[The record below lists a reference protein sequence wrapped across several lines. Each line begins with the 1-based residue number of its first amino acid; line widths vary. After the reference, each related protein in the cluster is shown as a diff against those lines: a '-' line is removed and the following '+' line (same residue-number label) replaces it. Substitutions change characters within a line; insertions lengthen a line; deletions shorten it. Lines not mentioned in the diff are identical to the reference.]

1 MADLKPLVIAVAGN
15 PNCGK
20 STLFNALT
28 GSTQK
33 VGNWPGVTVEKRV
46 GRFQANDQAVDVVDL
61 PGVYLIGSA
70 DAGSQDER
78 VARDFILSGEAD
90 LVLNIV
96 DASNLERNLYL
107 TTQLIELGVPML
119 VVLNMMD
126 MAKSAG
132 VEIDID
138 ALSARLGCPVVATVA
153 TRGLGHHHG
162 HPHGHHHHGH
172 HHGRRT
178 DLKAAIIEAARLG
191 KAPTARPAQDPAVT
205 AAIGA
210 LVPHLVDVAQSYKA
224 DPAWVALKL
233 IEGDTLA
240 EEIAGPALTPK
251 VDEARAAIEA
261 ATGED
266 ADIVIADGRYRFIGE
281 LMAGAFRQTQR
292 LSASLTQMIDRV
304 VLNRVL
310 GVPIF
315 LFAMY
320 LMFLFTISVGG
331 AFIDFFDQAFG
342 AIFVD
347 GLGELL
353 AAIGTPPVIEALA
366 VGFGSGI
373 QTVSTFIPIIACLF
387 LFLSFLE
394 DSGYMARAAF
404 VMDRAMRAIG
414 LPGKSFVPLIVGFGC
429 NVPAIMATRTLENR
443 RDRIMTS
450 LMAPF
455 MSCGARLPVFAL
467 FAAAFFPSSGQNIV
481 FGLYIVGLIFAVL
494 TGLVLKVT
502 LLTGEPARF
511 VMELPP
517 YHIPTV
523 RAVLIQAWQRL
534 REFISRAGQIIVP
547 IVMILSFLSVV
558 GTDGSIGQS
567 NSRDSALAA
576 ISQELVPVLEPM
588 GVTHENW
595 PAAVGLFTGI
605 FAKEAVIGTLNA
617 LYEQAARD
625 DVAAATPAAD
635 AAPVA
640 AAEEAPGLGQK
651 LVGAVMTVPAN
662 LAELGGKLVD
672 PLGLNV
678 GYVDNSA
685 AAAEELEVDGSVFGA
700 MQAKFGGTAA
710 AFSYMLMILL
720 YTPCVAALGAMR
732 HEIGGKWTVFA
743 AIWTTSVG
751 YFAAIA
757 FYQAATFADHPVSS
771 TRWLTVTAILFIA
784 GISGMWVAGR
794 AKGRALAAQPAE

>member
-1 MADLKPLVIAVAGN
+1 MAAEQPLVVAVVGN

-28 GSTQK
+28 GATQR

-46 GRFQANDQAVDVVDL
+46 GRFVHAGRTVDLVDL

-78 VARDFILSGEAD
+78 VARDFTLSGEAD

-119 VVLNMMD
+119 IVLNMMD
-126 MAKSAG
+126 MAKVAG
-132 VEIDID
+132 TEIDVT
-138 ALSARLGCPVVATVA
+138 ALSERLGCPVVSTVA
-153 TRGLGHHHG
+153 SRAS
-162 HPHGHHHHGH
+162 
-172 HHGRRT
+172 GREAV
-178 DLKAAIIEAARLG
+178 KAAILEAAALKR
-191 KAPTARPAQDPAVT
+191 APVARPVQHPAV
-205 AAIGA
+205 AAA
-210 LVPHLVDVAQSYKA
+210 VAKLAPHLADAARAAKA
-224 DPAWVALKL
+224 DPNWLALKL
-233 IEGDTLA
+233 IEGDTMA
-240 EEIAGPALTPK
+240 ESLAGPGLVAD
-251 VDEARAAIEA
+251 VISARRAIEEA
-261 ATGED
+261 AGEE
-266 ADIVIADGRYRFIGE
+266 ADIVIADGRYIFVGE
-281 LMAGAFRQTQR
+281 LMAGICHQTKR
-292 LSASLTQMIDRV
+292 LSAPLSQIIDRV

-342 AIFVD
+342 AVFVD
-347 GLGELL
+347 GLGQVLS
-353 AAIGTPPVIEALA
+353 AVGTPPIIEAA
-366 VGFGSGI
+366 VVGFGSGI
-373 QTVSTFIPIIACLF
+373 QTVSTFVPIIACLF

-429 NVPAIMATRTLENR
+429 NVPAIMATRTLESR

-467 FAAAFFPSSGQNIV
+467 FAAAFFPVSGQNII
-481 FGLYIVGLIFAVL
+481 FGLYIIGLAFAVL
-494 TGLVLKVT
+494 TGLVLKST
-502 LLTGEPARF
+502 LLDGEPTRF

-517 YHIPTV
+517 YHIPTIRSV
-523 RAVLIQAWQRL
+523 VVQAWQRL
-534 REFISRAGQIIVP
+534 REFILRAGQVIVP
-547 IVMILSFLSVV
+547 IVMALSFLSAI
-558 GTDGSIGQS
+558 GTDGSIGRD
-567 NSRDSALAA
+567 NTRDSVLAVV
-576 ISQELVPVLEPM
+576 SQELVPVFEPM
-588 GVTHENW
+588 GVTHDNW

-617 LYEQAARD
+617 LYEQVSQDTTA
-625 DVAAATPAAD
+625 PAVGTAS
-635 AAPVA
+635 PV
-640 AAEEAPGLGQK
+640 EEEVGLGSK
-651 LVGAVMTVPAN
+651 LLGALATIPKN
-662 LAELGGKLVD
+662 LSAIGGSLAD

-678 GYVDNSA
+678 GYVDDSTA
-685 AAAEELEVDGSVFGA
+685 AAQELEVDGSVFGA
-700 MQAKFGGTAA
+700 MQSHFGGVAA
-710 AFSYMLMILL
+710 AFSYMLLILL

-732 HEIGGKWTVFA
+732 HEIGGKWTAFA
-743 AIWTTSVG
+743 AVWTTVIG
-751 YFAAIA
+751 YLAAVS
-757 FYQAATFADHPVSS
+757 FYQAATFAAHPASS
-771 TRWLTVTAILFIA
+771 TRWLVTAAVIFAGGIA
-784 GISGMWVAGR
+784 AMWMAGR
-794 AKGRALAAQPAE
+794 ARGRSLAAQPAE

>member
-1 MADLKPLVIAVAGN
+1 MAGEPLVVAVVGN

-28 GSTQK
+28 GATQK

-46 GRFQANDQAVDVVDL
+46 GRFILDGQPVDVVDL

-78 VARDFILSGEAD
+78 VARDFTLSGEAD

-107 TTQLIELGVPML
+107 TTQLLELGVPML

-126 MAKSAG
+126 MAKVAG
-132 VEIDID
+132 VEVDID
-138 ALSARLGCPVVATVA
+138 ALSERLGCPVVPTVA
-153 TRGLGHHHG
+153 TRGLGRHG
-162 HPHGHHHHGH
+162 HAHHPGHHHHG
-172 HHGRRT
+172 RR
-178 DLKAAIIEAARLG
+178 DALKVAIIEAARAG
-191 KAPTARPAQDPAVT
+191 IRPSARPEQDPAIV
-205 AAIGA
+205 AAVSTLA
-210 LVPHLVDVAQSYKA
+210 PLVADAARAAKA

-240 EEIAGPALTPK
+240 ETIAGPKLVAD
-251 VDEARAAIEA
+251 VERARADIEE

-266 ADIVIADGRYRFIGE
+266 GDIVIADGRYRFIGE
-281 LMAGAFRQTQR
+281 LMAGVYRQTTR
-292 LSASLTQMIDRV
+292 LSAPLSQMIDRV
-304 VLNRVL
+304 VLNRLL

-342 AIFVD
+342 AVFVD
-347 GLGELL
+347 GFGQLL
-353 AAIGTPPVIEALA
+353 SALGTPPIVEAAL

-373 QTVSTFIPIIACLF
+373 RTVSTFVPIIACLF

-429 NVPAIMATRTLENR
+429 NVPAIMATRTLESR
-443 RDRIMTS
+443 RDRVMTS

-467 FAAAFFPSSGQNIV
+467 FAAAFFPVSGQNII
-481 FGLYIVGLIFAVL
+481 FGLYIIGLAFAVL
-494 TGLVLKVT
+494 TGLVLKST
-502 LLTGEPARF
+502 LLEGEPTRF

-517 YHIPTV
+517 YHIPTIRSV
-523 RAVLIQAWQRL
+523 IVQAWQRL
-534 REFISRAGQIIVP
+534 REFILRAGQVIVP
-547 IVMILSFLSVV
+547 IVMVLSFLSAI
-558 GTDGSIGQS
+558 GTDGSVG
-567 NSRDSALAA
+567 RDNTRTSLLALV
-576 ISQELVPVLEPM
+576 SQELVPVFEPM
-588 GVTHENW
+588 GVTQDNW

-617 LYEQAARD
+617 LYEQVSQ
-625 DVAAATPAAD
+625 DVAVPASGTTSSADKSLGNKLLAAAATIP
-635 AAPVA
+635 
-640 AAEEAPGLGQK
+640 Q
-651 LVGAVMTVPAN
+651 N
-662 LAELGGKLVD
+662 LAALGGSLTD

-678 GYVDNSA
+678 GYVDDNA
-685 AAAEELEVDGSVFGA
+685 AAAQKLEVNGSVFGA
-700 MQAKFGGTAA
+700 MQSHFGGTAA
-710 AFSYMLMILL
+710 AFSYMLLILL

-732 HEIGGKWTVFA
+732 HEIGGKWTAFA
-743 AIWTTSVG
+743 AAWTTAIG
-751 YFAAIA
+751 YLAAVS
-757 FYQAATFADHPVSS
+757 FYQAATFSAHPVSS
-771 TRWLTVTAILFIA
+771 TRWLVMAAAIFAA
-784 GISGMWVAGR
+784 GIAAMWMAGR
-794 AKGRALAAQPAE
+794 ARSRSLAAQPAE

>member
-1 MADLKPLVIAVAGN
+1 MMVAEKPLVVAVVGN

-28 GSTQK
+28 GATQK

-46 GRFQANDQAVDVVDL
+46 GRFIFEGQSVDVVDL

-78 VARDFILSGEAD
+78 VARDFVMSGEAD

-126 MAKSAG
+126 MAKADG

-138 ALSARLGCPVVATVA
+138 ELSKRLGCPVIPTVA
-153 TRGLGHHHG
+153 TRGLGRHQHA
-162 HPHGHHHHGH
+162 HHHGH
-172 HHGRRT
+172 HHGHGRRR
-178 DLKAAIIEAARLG
+178 AIKSAIVEAARAG
-191 KAPTARPAQDPAVT
+191 QRPVARPEQDPAVV
-205 AAIGA
+205 AAISTLVPLVADGA
-210 LVPHLVDVAQSYKA
+210 LVAKA

-240 EEIAGPALTPK
+240 EAIAGPSLAGD
-251 VDEARAAIEA
+251 VASARAAIEA

-281 LMAGAFRQTQR
+281 LMTGVFRRTQR
-292 LSASLTQMIDRV
+292 LSASMSQMIDRI

-342 AIFVD
+342 AVFVD
-347 GLGELL
+347 SFGELL
-353 AAIGTPPVIEALA
+353 ASIGTPPIVEAAL

-373 QTVSTFIPIIACLF
+373 QTVSTFVPIIACLF

-429 NVPAIMATRTLENR
+429 NVPAIMATRTLESR

-467 FAAAFFPSSGQNIV
+467 FAAAFFPVSGQNIV
-481 FGLYIVGLIFAVL
+481 FGLYIVGLAFAVL
-494 TGLVLKVT
+494 TGLVLKST
-502 LLTGEPARF
+502 LLDGEPTRF

-517 YHIPTV
+517 YHIPTIRSV
-523 RAVLIQAWQRL
+523 IVQAWQRL
-534 REFISRAGQIIVP
+534 REFILRAGQVIVP
-547 IVMILSFLSVV
+547 IVMVLSFLSAI
-558 GTDGSIGQS
+558 GTDGSVD
-567 NSRDSALAA
+567 RDNTRGSVLAVV
-576 ISQELVPVLEPM
+576 SQELVPVFEPM
-588 GVTHENW
+588 GVTRDNW

-617 LYEQAARD
+617 LYEQVGTEGAAP
-625 DVAAATPAAD
+625 AAT
-635 AAPVA
+635 
-640 AAEEAPGLGQK
+640 E
-651 LVGAVMTVPAN
+651 GAVATEEEVG
-662 LAELGGKLVD
+662 LGGKLLDALATIPENLGALGGSLVD
-672 PLGLNV
+672 PLGINV
-678 GYVDNSA
+678 GYVDDSA

-700 MQAKFGGTAA
+700 MQSHFGGTAA
-710 AFSYMLMILL
+710 AFSYMLLILL

-732 HEIGGKWTVFA
+732 HEIGGRWTAFA
-743 AIWTTSVG
+743 TVWTTAIG
-751 YFAAIA
+751 YLAAVS
-757 FYQAATFADHPVSS
+757 FYQAATFAAHPASS
-771 TRWLTVTAILFIA
+771 TRWLLAAAIIFAVGIA
-784 GISGMWVAGR
+784 AMWMAGR
-794 AKGRALAAQPAE
+794 TRGRSLAAQPAE

>member
-1 MADLKPLVIAVAGN
+1 MMVEHKPLVVAVAGN

-46 GRFQANDQAVDVVDL
+46 GRFTEAGQAVDVVDL

-78 VARDFILSGEAD
+78 VARDYILSGEAD

-138 ALSARLGCPVVATVA
+138 ALSARLGCPVVPMVA
-153 TRGLGHHHG
+153 TRGL
-162 HPHGHHHHGH
+162 HHHHGH
-172 HHGRRT
+172 HHGHHGRHGSGIRQ
-178 DLKAAIIEAARLG
+178 AIVDAARAG
-191 KAPTARPAQDPAVT
+191 ARPHARPDQHPAV
-205 AAIGA
+205 AAA
-210 LVPHLVDVAQSYKA
+210 VADLAPRLADAAHAAKA
-224 DPAWVALKL
+224 DPVWLALKL
-233 IEGDTLA
+233 IEGDSLA
-240 EEIAGPALTPK
+240 EAAAGPALAAD
-251 VDEARAAIEA
+251 VARVRADIETTA
-261 ATGED
+261 GED

-292 LSASLTQMIDRV
+292 LSASLTQVIDKI

-342 AIFVD
+342 AVFVD

-481 FGLYIVGLIFAVL
+481 FGLYIIGLAFAVL
-494 TGLVLKVT
+494 TGLVLKLT

-523 RAVLIQAWQRL
+523 RAVLVQAWQRL

-547 IVMILSFLSVV
+547 IVMVLSFLSVV
-558 GTDGSIGQS
+558 GTNGSIGES

-625 DVAAATPAAD
+625 DAAA
-635 AAPVA
+635 AAPAVDTA
-640 AAEEAPGLGQK
+640 AVAEEAPGLGQK
-651 LVGAVMTVPAN
+651 LVDALATIPDNLAALGGAVT
-662 LAELGGKLVD
+662 D
-672 PLGLNV
+672 PLGINV
-678 GYVDNSA
+678 GYVDDSA

-732 HEIGGKWTVFA
+732 HEIGGRWTVFA
-743 AIWTTSVG
+743 AIWTTAVG
-751 YFAAIA
+751 YFAAVA

-771 TRWLTVTAILFIA
+771 TRWLTITAVIFIVGIA
-784 GISGMWVAGR
+784 GMWTAGR

>member
-1 MADLKPLVIAVAGN
+1 MAADTPLVVAVVGN

-46 GRFQANDQAVDVVDL
+46 GRFVLDGQPVDVVDL

-78 VARDFILSGEAD
+78 VARDFVMSGEAD

-126 MAKSAG
+126 MAKADG

-138 ALSARLGCPVVATVA
+138 ALSKRLGCPVVPTIA
-153 TRGLGHHHG
+153 TRGLGRREHAHHSS
-162 HPHGHHHHGH
+162 HHHGH
-172 HHGRRT
+172 HSRRSA
-178 DLKAAIIEAARLG
+178 LKAEIVAAARAG
-191 KAPTARPAQDPAVT
+191 ERPVARPELDPAVT
-205 AAIGA
+205 AAVSVLA
-210 LVPHLVDVAQSYKA
+210 PLVADAARAAKA
-224 DPAWVALKL
+224 DPDWVALKL

-240 EEIAGPALTPK
+240 ETIAGPSLVA
-251 VDEARAAIEA
+251 DIECARAAIEA

-281 LMAGAFRQTQR
+281 LMAGVFRRTQR
-292 LSASLTQMIDRV
+292 LSASLSQLIDRV

-342 AIFVD
+342 AVFVD

-353 AAIGTPPVIEALA
+353 AALGTPPIVEAAL

-373 QTVSTFIPIIACLF
+373 QTVSTFVPIIACLF

-429 NVPAIMATRTLENR
+429 NVPAIMATRTLESR

-467 FAAAFFPSSGQNIV
+467 FAAAFFPVSGQNIV
-481 FGLYIVGLIFAVL
+481 FGLYIVGLAFAVL
-494 TGLVLKVT
+494 TGLVLKST
-502 LLTGEPARF
+502 LLDGEPTRF

-517 YHIPTV
+517 YHIPTIRSV
-523 RAVLIQAWQRL
+523 AVQAWQRL
-534 REFISRAGQIIVP
+534 REFILRAGQVIVP
-547 IVMILSFLSVV
+547 IVMVLSFLSAI
-558 GTDGSIGQS
+558 GTDGSVDRNNTRGS
-567 NSRDSALAA
+567 VLAVV
-576 ISQELVPVLEPM
+576 SQELVPVFEPM
-588 GVTHENW
+588 GVTRDNW

-617 LYEQAARD
+617 LYEQVGVEGAAPD
-625 DVAAATPAAD
+625 AAAP
-635 AAPVA
+635 
-640 AAEEAPGLGQK
+640 AEEEAGLGDK
-651 LVGAVMTVPAN
+651 LLGALATIPEN
-662 LAELGGKLVD
+662 LGALGGSLVD
-672 PLGLNV
+672 PLGLDV
-678 GYVDNSA
+678 GYVDDSA
-685 AAAEELEVDGSVFGA
+685 AAAEQLEVDGSVFGA
-700 MQAKFGGTAA
+700 MQSHFGGSAA
-710 AFSYMLMILL
+710 AFAYMLLILL

-732 HEIGGKWTVFA
+732 HEIGGKWTAFA
-743 AIWTTSVG
+743 TVWTTAVG
-751 YFAAIA
+751 YLAAVS
-757 FYQAATFADHPVSS
+757 FYQAATFAAHPASS
-771 TRWLTVTAILFIA
+771 TRWLLMTATVFVVGIA
-784 GISGMWVAGR
+784 VMWMAGR
-794 AKGRALAAQPAE
+794 ARGRSFAAQPAE

>member
-1 MADLKPLVIAVAGN
+1 MAGEPLVVAVVGN

-28 GSTQK
+28 GATQK

-46 GRFQANDQAVDVVDL
+46 GRFVLGDQPVDVVDL

-78 VARDFILSGEAD
+78 VARDFTLSGEAD

-107 TTQLIELGVPML
+107 TTQLLELGVPML

-126 MAKSAG
+126 MAKAAG

-138 ALSARLGCPVVATVA
+138 ELSRRLGCPVVPTVA
-153 TRGLGHHHG
+153 TRGLARHEHV
-162 HPHGHHHHGH
+162 HHHGH
-172 HHGRRT
+172 HHGRR
-178 DLKAAIIEAARLG
+178 DALKAAIVEAARAG
-191 KAPTARPAQDPAVT
+191 VRPTARPEQDPAIV
-205 AAIGA
+205 AAVSTLA
-210 LVPHLVDVAQSYKA
+210 PLVAARAAKA

-240 EEIAGPALTPK
+240 ETIAGPKLV
-251 VDEARAAIEA
+251 VDIERARAAIEA
-261 ATGED
+261 ATGD
-266 ADIVIADGRYRFIGE
+266 DGDIVIADGRYRFIGE
-281 LMAGAFRQTQR
+281 LMAGVYRQTTR
-292 LSASLTQMIDRV
+292 LSAPLSQIIDRV

-315 LFAMY
+315 MFAMY

-342 AIFVD
+342 AVFVD
-347 GLGELL
+347 GFGQLL
-353 AAIGTPPVIEALA
+353 SALGTPPIIEAAL
-366 VGFGSGI
+366 VGLGSGVR
-373 QTVSTFIPIIACLF
+373 TVSTFVPIIACLF

-429 NVPAIMATRTLENR
+429 NVPAIMATRTLESR

-467 FAAAFFPSSGQNIV
+467 FAAAFFPVSGQNIV
-481 FGLYIVGLIFAVL
+481 FGLYIVGLAFAVL
-494 TGLVLKVT
+494 TGLVLKST
-502 LLTGEPARF
+502 LLDGEPTRF

-517 YHIPTV
+517 YHIPTIRSV
-523 RAVLIQAWQRL
+523 AVQAWQRL
-534 REFISRAGQIIVP
+534 REFILRAGQVIVP
-547 IVMILSFLSVV
+547 IVMILSFLSAI
-558 GTDGSIGQS
+558 GTDGSIGRD
-567 NSRDSALAA
+567 NTRDSVLAVV
-576 ISQELVPVLEPM
+576 SQELVPVFEPM
-588 GVTHENW
+588 GVTQDNW

-617 LYEQAARD
+617 LYEQVGQQGA
-625 DVAAATPAAD
+625 PAVGPA
-635 AAPVA
+635 VS
-640 AAEEAPGLGQK
+640 AEEASLGSK
-651 LVGAVMTVPAN
+651 LLGALATIPAN
-662 LAELGGKLVD
+662 LKALGGSIAD

-678 GYVDNSA
+678 GYVDDSA
-685 AAAEELEVDGSVFGA
+685 AAAQKLEVNGSVFGA
-700 MQAKFGGTAA
+700 MQSHFGGTAA
-710 AFSYMLMILL
+710 AFAYMLLILL

-732 HEIGGKWTVFA
+732 HEIGGKWTAFA
-743 AIWTTSVG
+743 AAWTTALG
-751 YFAAIA
+751 YLAAVS
-757 FYQAATFADHPVSS
+757 FYQAATFAIHPASS
-771 TRWLTVTAILFIA
+771 TRWLVMAAVIFVA
-784 GISGMWVAGR
+784 GIATMWMAGR
-794 AKGRALAAQPAE
+794 ARSRSLAAQPAE

>member
-1 MADLKPLVIAVAGN
+1 MAVEQPLVVAVVGN

-28 GSTQK
+28 GATQR

-46 GRFQANDQAVDVVDL
+46 GRFVHAGRTVDLVDL

-78 VARDFILSGEAD
+78 VARDFTLSGEAD

-119 VVLNMMD
+119 IVLNMMD
-126 MAKSAG
+126 MAKAAG
-132 VEIDID
+132 MEIDVK
-138 ALSARLGCPVVATVA
+138 ALSERLGCPVVPTVA
-153 TRGLGHHHG
+153 SRAS
-162 HPHGHHHHGH
+162 
-172 HHGRRT
+172 GREAV
-178 DLKAAIIEAARLG
+178 KAAILDAAAQRRAPIARPVQHEAVAAAVAELAPHLADAAR
-191 KAPTARPAQDPAVT
+191 
-205 AAIGA
+205 AA
-210 LVPHLVDVAQSYKA
+210 KA
-224 DPAWVALKL
+224 DPGWLALKL

-240 EEIAGPALTPK
+240 ESLAGPALTAN
-251 VDEARAAIEA
+251 VISARRAIEEA
-261 ATGED
+261 AGEE
-266 ADIVIADGRYRFIGE
+266 ADIVIADGRYIFVGE
-281 LMAGAFRQTQR
+281 LMAGVCHQTKR
-292 LSASLTQMIDRV
+292 LSAPLSQMIDRV
-304 VLNRVL
+304 VLNRLL

-342 AIFVD
+342 AVFVD
-347 GLGELL
+347 GLGQLL
-353 AAIGTPPVIEALA
+353 SALGTPPIVEAAL

-373 QTVSTFIPIIACLF
+373 QTVSTFVPIIACLF

-429 NVPAIMATRTLENR
+429 NVPAIMATRTLESR

-467 FAAAFFPSSGQNIV
+467 FAAAFFPVSGQNIV
-481 FGLYIVGLIFAVL
+481 FGLYIVGLAFAVL
-494 TGLVLKVT
+494 TGLVLKST
-502 LLTGEPARF
+502 LLDGEPTRF

-517 YHIPTV
+517 YHIPTIRSV
-523 RAVLIQAWQRL
+523 VVQAWQRL
-534 REFISRAGQIIVP
+534 REFIVRAGQVIVP
-547 IVMILSFLSVV
+547 IVMVLSFLSAI
-558 GTDGSIGQS
+558 GTDGSVGRD
-567 NSRDSALAA
+567 NTRDSVLAVV
-576 ISQELVPVLEPM
+576 SQELVPVFEPM
-588 GVTHENW
+588 GVTHDNW

-617 LYEQAARD
+617 LYEQVGQEATVPTTDVIAAK
-625 DVAAATPAAD
+625 PSE
-635 AAPVA
+635 
-640 AAEEAPGLGQK
+640 EEAGLGSK
-651 LVGAVMTVPAN
+651 LLGALATIPEN
-662 LAELGGKLVD
+662 LGALGGSLAD

-678 GYVDNSA
+678 GYVDDSA
-685 AAAEELEVDGSVFGA
+685 AAAQKLEVNGSVFGA
-700 MQAKFGGTAA
+700 MQSHFGGTAA
-710 AFSYMLMILL
+710 AFSYMLLILL

-732 HEIGGKWTVFA
+732 HEIGGKWTAFA
-743 AIWTTSVG
+743 AVWTTAVG
-751 YFAAIA
+751 YLAAVS
-757 FYQAATFADHPVSS
+757 FYQAATFAAHPASS
-771 TRWLTVTAILFIA
+771 THWLITAAVIFAGGIA
-784 GISGMWVAGR
+784 AMWIAGR
-794 AKGRALAAQPAE
+794 ARSRSLAAQPAE